1 MDGKTNCEQDN
12 QVRHHDW
19 IFLDEVMS
27 DEFGS
32 FWKDDAGAVRRPR
45 AAGMKSTEIQQWAK
59 TMKSAAA
66 AAVTAATAVIHMDS
80 H

>member
-1 MDGKTNCEQDN
+1 
-12 QVRHHDW
+12 
-19 IFLDEVMS
+19 MS

-32 FWKDDAGAVRRPR
+32 FWKDDAGAGRPR
-45 AAGMKSTEIQQWAK
+45 PPSAAGMKSTEIQQWAK